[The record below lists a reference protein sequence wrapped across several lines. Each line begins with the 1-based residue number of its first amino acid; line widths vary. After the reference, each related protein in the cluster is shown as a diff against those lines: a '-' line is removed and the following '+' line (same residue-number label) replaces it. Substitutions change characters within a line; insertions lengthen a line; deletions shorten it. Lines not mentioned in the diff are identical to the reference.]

1 MNGKQIMTKEVFN
14 EAILKLKEDQE
25 KLNNLLTQLY
35 QITEYEKV
43 DGVVIR
49 VSKIKLIKEV
59 IDCLKDSIESCEC
72 MIDKYIL
79 SETQKLQIDEYLEKF
94 TNSLMWFVTTK

>member
-1 MNGKQIMTKEVFN
+1 MDAKQIMTKEVFN
-14 EAILKLKEDQE
+14 EAILKLNEDQE
-25 KLNNLLTQLY
+25 KLNDLLTQLY

-49 VSKIKLIKEV
+49 LSKIKLIKEA
-59 IDCLKDSIESCEC
+59 IDCLKDSIESCEH

-79 SETQKLQIDEYLEKF
+79 SETQKVQIDEHLEKL
-94 TNSLMWFVTTK
+94 TNSLMWFVK